1 MGAVMYDRDSTENDM
16 EEIFRAEGWTI
27 SEDKERG
34 VSQSFRLMGTHLDCP
49 LTVANV
55 FPKMSWF
62 TCDEVEVDTEDE
74 VRYHKCHGCGCK
86 VPDCIV
92 TLMLIHGEMR

>member
-1 MGAVMYDRDSTENDM
+1 MYDRDRTVDDM

-27 SEDKERG
+27 SEDKERA
-34 VSQSFRLMGTHLDCP
+34 VEQSFRLMGTHLECP

-62 TCDEVEVDTEDE
+62 TCDEPHPDTEEED
-74 VRYHKCHGCGCK
+74 VTYSHRCHGCGCK

-92 TLMLIHGEMR
+92 TLMLIHGVMR